1 MFTSKTLNSEISP
14 QQINGNRSVLLMN
27 RALKSEAPL
36 LVCGNNV
43 VWWALINATTV
54 FLQLRPNVLFTA
66 KTASRASRLKAGV
79 PRGIPYTVLYK
90 SIQVDTTLYSSEGD
104 TLYNAIQLYTI
115 PYTCIQLYTAPKG
128 IPYAALYNSI
138 QLDRTVYNSIQR
150 LGGYHIQRYT
160 NLYSFTQV
168 YTVLYSP

>member
-1 MFTSKTLNSEISP
+1 MCF
-14 QQINGNRSVLLMN
+14 
-27 RALKSEAPL
+27 
-36 LVCGNNV
+36 
-43 VWWALINATTV
+43 
-54 FLQLRPNVLFTA
+54 FTA
-66 KTASRASRLKAGV
+66 KTASHASRRKAGF

-115 PYTCIQLYTAPKG
+115 PYTCIQLYTAPKV

-138 QLDRTVYNSIQR
+138 QLDRTVYSCIQR

-160 NLYSFTQV
+160 DLYSSTQV
-168 YTVLYSP
+168 YTILYSP